1 MAGGSLSGIGLSK
14 QPSGPQINH
23 HVIQG
28 EQRVSDNPNEVLSTL
43 LGSCVS
49 ACLHDPL
56 AGIGGMNHFLLPG
69 DSEGGS
75 SGAAER
81 FGVHAMELLVNAML
95 ARGAVR
101 SRLEAKLFGGARTLR
116 GVTDVGSLN
125 GAFAVSFLK
134 RERIRIAS
142 ECLGG
147 PQGRRIQFWPVTG
160 RARRSFMSV
169 TERTPPPSPILP
181 TSGEMEL
188 F

>member
-1 MAGGSLSGIGLSK
+1 MAGSTLGICGLPK
-14 QPSGPQINH
+14 PPGGAQVNH

-49 ACLHDPL
+49 ACLHDPV

-69 DSEGGS
+69 ESDGGS

-147 PQGRRIQFWPVTG
+147 RKDAGS
-160 RARRSFMSV
+160 SFG
-169 TERTPPPSPILP
+169 P
-181 TSGEMEL
+181 
-188 F
+188 

>member
-1 MAGGSLSGIGLSK
+1 MAGGSIGIGLPK
-14 QPSGPQINH
+14 HPGGPQVNH

-49 ACLHDPL
+49 ACLHDPV

-69 DSEGGS
+69 DAEGGS
-75 SGAAER
+75 LGAAER

-116 GVTDVGSLN
+116 GDTDDASDTGPCA
-125 GAFAVSFLK
+125 GGCLK
-134 RERIRIAS
+134 RERIKIAS

-147 PQGRRIQFWPVTG
+147 PQGRRIQFWPVSG

-169 TERTPPPSPILP
+169 TERTMPPPPPLP
-181 TSGEMEL
+181 TCGDMEL